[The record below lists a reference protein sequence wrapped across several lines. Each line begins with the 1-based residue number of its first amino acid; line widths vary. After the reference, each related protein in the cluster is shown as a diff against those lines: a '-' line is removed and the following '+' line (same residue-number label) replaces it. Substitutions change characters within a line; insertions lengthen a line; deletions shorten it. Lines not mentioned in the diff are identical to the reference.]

1 MRASSIALTGYSRVS
16 TVDQDPQ
23 LQLDALAAP
32 GCDDIYAN
40 KASSLR
46 EDRPDF
52 VLCMR
57 QLWEGDTLV
66 VWKLDRFGRSA
77 QHLLSITEDLHLR
90 GIHFHTMAEAIDTGT
105 PAGSLMLTMMAAIAA
120 LERDLVVEGT
130 KAGMHAFTHGL
141 SNARVES
148 VNTKLRLLTR
158 IAFGFRSPEAL
169 VALAMWAS
177 AGCVQ
182 TPRSNSRLRHESPPG
197 IASEVCWL
205 FGFRWG

>member
-1 MRASSIALTGYSRVS
+1 MRHARPGSVPSG
-16 TVDQDPQ
+16 
-23 LQLDALAAP
+23 LAAP
-32 GCDDIYAN
+32 GCDDIYAD
-40 KASSLR
+40 KAPSLR

-57 QLWEGDTLV
+57 QLRESDTLV
-66 VWKLDRFGRSA
+66 VWKLDRLGRSAA

-90 GIHFHTMAEAIDTGT
+90 GIHFRTITEGIDTGT
-105 PAGSLMLTMMAAIAA
+105 PAGSLMFTMMAAIVA

-130 KAGMHAFTHGL
+130 KAGIHALTHGL

-158 IAFGFRSPEAL
+158 IAFGFRSPEAP
-169 VALAMWAS
+169 VALAMRAS

-182 TPRSNSRLRHESPPG
+182 TTRSNSRLRHESPPG

-205 FGFRWG
+205 FRFRWG